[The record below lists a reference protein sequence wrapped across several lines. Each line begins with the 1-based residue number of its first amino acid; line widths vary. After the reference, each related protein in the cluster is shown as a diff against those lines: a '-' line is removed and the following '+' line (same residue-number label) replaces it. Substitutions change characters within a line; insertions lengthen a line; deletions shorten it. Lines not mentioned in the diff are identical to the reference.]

1 TTHENYESNES
12 DCEAAGHVWMED
24 EDHDDHDDPT
34 PQEIIDSFDSNN
46 DSKLSW
52 DEFWLHIEE
61 DEHDGHDDHNET
73 DDHDDHN
80 ETDDHDEEE
89 ALMELFNASDNDGDG
104 LLDLTELDYFIHA
117 LEEHDEHEEE
127 EALMELFN
135 ASDND
140 GDGLLDLAELDHFIH
155 VLEDHDEHEGVCH
168 NTTTHENYESNE
180 SDCEAAG
187 HVWMEDDDHDDHD
200 DHNET
205 DEHDEHAVGYVSIH
219 IEAEGDYG
227 FALPMDVEF
236 YILSEDSHEGHD
248 HHGHDEDGHD
258 EDGHDEDGH
267 DEDGHDEDGTIDAG
281 DDDSFMYDP
290 HSWLDPV
297 AFAAQV
303 DVVLEKLILTFPNG
317 TSNFTENAN
326 SYKVQ
331 LQDLDDK
338 YEAAFGDAGTC
349 FVGGHEK
356 TIVANHNAYSYI
368 SARYDIEIIT
378 LYGLDPE
385 GEPSPEDIIGVINH
399 IAENNI
405 TVLFIEEFTS
415 QTAVNSIVEDTGVV
429 VNTLYTMEMAPSN
442 NDDNYMTM
450 MNKNLNNIVNGIG
463 C

>member
-1 TTHENYESNES
+1 
-12 DCEAAGHVWMED
+12 MED
-24 EDHDDHDDPT
+24 DEHGEHDDPT

-52 DEFWLHIEE
+52 DEFRVAWSE
-61 DEHDGHDDHNET
+61 DE
-73 DDHDDHN
+73 
-80 ETDDHDEEE
+80 
-89 ALMELFNASDNDGDG
+89 
-104 LLDLTELDYFIHA
+104 
-117 LEEHDEHEEE
+117 
-127 EALMELFN
+127 
-135 ASDND
+135 
-140 GDGLLDLAELDHFIH
+140 
-155 VLEDHDEHEGVCH
+155 
-168 NTTTHENYESNE
+168 
-180 SDCEAAG
+180 
-187 HVWMEDDDHDDHD
+187 HDDHD

-236 YILSEDSHEGHD
+236 YILSEDSPEGHD

-267 DEDGHDEDGTIDAG
+267 DEDDTIDAG
-281 DDDSFMYDP
+281 DDESFMYDP